1 MSGRNTRKTQWK
13 YHTTE
18 SCCSL
23 LTYEPEHPN
32 PDTKRNH
39 KVDPPTSRK
48 TVASHVTSSES
59 SSSHCLVCKTEK
71 HPIYHCQKFKD
82 MLHNEKLSLVRGSN
96 LCINCLKP
104 GHFSRECK
112 SSHRC
117 RDCQKPHHSL
127 LHADTRSNVSS
138 TSSSTTVSSNTAIG
152 MIPDTLLMRCQVL
165 VKAPDGTKVK
175 VRGLLDF
182 ASSTSFISERLA
194 QNLCLPRSRHQ
205 ITISGVAGLSN
216 QSPLRPIAQF
226 QVSPIHSP
234 SESIAVAAIVIPR
247 VTCDLPLHPVTYQ
260 SSWTHLSDLTLADP
274 EFGRP
279 GRIDLLLGVAN
290 VVLQGRQSGPQG
302 SPVAF
307 ETLFGWVLAGSII
320 ESVTSSQLCVASHHI
335 STTIG
340 DDDVLR
346 KFWEVE
352 EPPPGEQHS
361 LSLEE

>member
-1 MSGRNTRKTQWK
+1 
-13 YHTTE
+13 
-18 SCCSL
+18 
-23 LTYEPEHPN
+23 
-32 PDTKRNH
+32 
-39 KVDPPTSRK
+39 
-48 TVASHVTSSES
+48 
-59 SSSHCLVCKTEK
+59 
-71 HPIYHCQKFKD
+71 
-82 MLHNEKLSLVRGSN
+82 
-96 LCINCLKP
+96 
-104 GHFSRECK
+104 
-112 SSHRC
+112 
-117 RDCQKPHHSL
+117 
-127 LHADTRSNVSS
+127 
-138 TSSSTTVSSNTAIG
+138 
-152 MIPDTLLMRCQVL
+152 MRCQVL

-175 VRGLLDF
+175 VRGLLDS

-216 QSPLRPIAQF
+216 QSPLRSIAQF

-247 VTCDLPLHPVTYQ
+247 VMCDLPPHPVTYQ

-320 ESVTSSQLCVASHHI
+320 E
-335 STTIG
+335 
-340 DDDVLR
+340 
-346 KFWEVE
+346 
-352 EPPPGEQHS
+352 
-361 LSLEE
+361 